1 MIPLESPVREIRTLG
16 SVSGCCF
23 ADYLVSVWLVYIDGL
38 VRGFLTLFQF
48 FRTVSVTVAG
58 LRDEGR
64 WRPENG

>member
-1 MIPLESPVREIRTLG
+1 MRAAGIDEFSIKVEKP
-16 SVSGCCF
+16 CCF
-23 ADYLVSVWLVYIDGL
+23 ADYLVSVWSVYFDGL

-48 FRTVSVTVAG
+48 LRTVSVTAAG